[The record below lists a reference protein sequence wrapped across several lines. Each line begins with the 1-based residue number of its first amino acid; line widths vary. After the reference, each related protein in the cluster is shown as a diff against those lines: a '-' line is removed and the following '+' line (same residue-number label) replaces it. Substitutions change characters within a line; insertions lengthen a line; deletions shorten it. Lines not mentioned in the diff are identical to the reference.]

1 MRDKEKKMLDFNVLE
16 KIIKFAVKIKQ
27 NEQLLLFFLL
37 LLLRFQ
43 RERDKRVMHLKIN
56 EKL

>member
-1 MRDKEKKMLDFNVLE
+1 MKDGGWSRRDKEKKMLDFNVLE

-43 RERDKRVMHLKIN
+43 RERD
-56 EKL
+56 EE

>member
-1 MRDKEKKMLDFNVLE
+1 MLDFNVLE